1 MHWFTKS
8 WWGYLLAPKEA
19 DEPWHRVILCRMRG
33 HPGGVWWFTSDPEA
47 TEPDMRCKNCGDDL
61 G

>member
-8 WWGYLLAPKEA
+8 WWGYLLAQ
-19 DEPWHRVILCRMRG
+19 RVDRTSWISVIVCRVRG
-33 HPGGVWWFTSDPEA
+33 HPCGPVYFNVSG
-47 TEPDMRCKNCGDDL
+47 TEPNWHCKNCGDYI